1 MSHTQ
6 EWSSSAGEFPSN
18 FFDAINQADGDAA
31 VAVVT
36 AVARAA
42 DGTLTPRAAELD
54 SIGEWDS
61 KMELS
66 LVCLGGHCCPGKVGQ
81 AGSARFCGR
90 PKSECTIPGHKKVKS
105 SVEAGWYISAGA
117 KNAGVFEQ
125 PRLPIE
131 RDGGPITASGAAFL
145 IDGEASFKQPKGRWL
160 LPIETYLNAMEQSGK
175 TVGLQVTV
183 PSYDDANAV
192 GDLSPDSYEQI
203 TFSRAPSV
211 TFATQVPQET
221 TGGSGGGGSGG
232 DGDDDGDDYG
242 GGGGDPGDLS
252 GAGGDGPGGGGDRSS
267 GRGEFFPDDGEPDPD
282 NEQDELIRQVRSA
295 VRQVMQETEQRVRT
309 VAYQSQRASE
319 VMTQRLSVM
328 EDALE
333 ETRVELTI
341 ECNNL
346 RRTQDVLAAERRAGA
361 DLARRIDEVQ
371 ATVESNTRYH
381 RTNDAT
387 ADSQTITALGTEVSR
402 CVHALFNN
410 QGVVP
415 LLKTQFTAFRE
426 RLESGGGVE
435 CHGVKFA
442 SKKQL
447 LSWYAAQNLDHP
459 AIFLDALAILH
470 GIRSTYKDP
479 LDALKEVEIQGRVQ
493 YKSTLESA
501 LKNSFAYPIPPILTG
516 GKKDTEGLGMFDV
529 LKGALKTFQA
539 WRPDDEP
546 SGVAM
551 QIEEGVDNVSARW
564 ADYRESITTNSEL
577 TVLTAGLITDSKLF
591 LIELVRFVNDQNTE
605 LLKGSA
611 YSATQVWAMQLEC
624 LATIFKELAAA
635 RASAESSGQQHAGY
649 YVWAML
655 RAWEIQQRYRKNKFK
670 DDPALTGIMVRRIV
684 IQGGDGGFM
693 SKLKQLE
700 DTLKTLEQ
708 QCKSQSGELRKL
720 QAAAKG
726 PAPK

>member
-1 MSHTQ
+1 
-6 EWSSSAGEFPSN
+6 
-18 FFDAINQADGDAA
+18 
-31 VAVVT
+31 
-36 AVARAA
+36 
-42 DGTLTPRAAELD
+42 
-54 SIGEWDS
+54 
-61 KMELS
+61 
-66 LVCLGGHCCPGKVGQ
+66 
-81 AGSARFCGR
+81 
-90 PKSECTIPGHKKVKS
+90 
-105 SVEAGWYISAGA
+105 
-117 KNAGVFEQ
+117 
-125 PRLPIE
+125 
-131 RDGGPITASGAAFL
+131 
-145 IDGEASFKQPKGRWL
+145 
-160 LPIETYLNAMEQSGK
+160 
-175 TVGLQVTV
+175 
-183 PSYDDANAV
+183 
-192 GDLSPDSYEQI
+192 
-203 TFSRAPSV
+203 
-211 TFATQVPQET
+211 
-221 TGGSGGGGSGG
+221 
-232 DGDDDGDDYG
+232 
-242 GGGGDPGDLS
+242 
-252 GAGGDGPGGGGDRSS
+252 
-267 GRGEFFPDDGEPDPD
+267 
-282 NEQDELIRQVRSA
+282 
-295 VRQVMQETEQRVRT
+295 
-309 VAYQSQRASE
+309 
-319 VMTQRLSVM
+319 
-328 EDALE
+328 
-333 ETRVELTI
+333 
-341 ECNNL
+341 
-346 RRTQDVLAAERRAGA
+346 
-361 DLARRIDEVQ
+361 
-371 ATVESNTRYH
+371 
-381 RTNDAT
+381 
-387 ADSQTITALGTEVSR
+387 VSR

-447 LSWYAAQNLDHP
+447 LSWYSAQNLDHP

-551 QIEEGVDNVSARW
+551 QIEEGVENVSACW

-577 TVLTAGLITDSKLF
+577 TVLTVGLITDSKLF

-611 YSATQVWAMQLEC
+611 YSTTQVWAMQLEC

-700 DTLKTLEQ
+700 DTLNTLEQ